1 MLRVA
6 RGIERLLLSAA
17 IALVP
22 SLAVSQT
29 FPSRPVVLVVPNA
42 PAGAMDMLARILQAP
57 LQTLWK
63 QTVVVDY
70 KPGGSTA
77 VGTDFVAKA
86 TPDGY
91 TLGVV
96 NAPHV
101 INPAM
106 RKLPFDTVKDLSG
119 VAFIG
124 DSSSVI
130 SATPSLPANT
140 LAEMIELVRK
150 SPGKYSY
157 ASPGVG
163 SSTHLAMELLK
174 QQAGLDL
181 LHVPFKGSGPAYP
194 EVMSGRVELLCDPM
208 FPTLNHVAA
217 GKLKALALTGP
228 KRSSVA
234 PSLPTVS
241 ETLPGF
247 GVTSLYGIVVASG
260 APREL
265 VRKLHADLSV
275 VLQSPE
281 VRKVLVERGIEPRG
295 LSPEQFDD
303 LIRNEV
309 ERWAKVVKVA
319 NIPTE

>member
-1 MLRVA
+1 
-6 RGIERLLLSAA
+6 
-17 IALVP
+17 
-22 SLAVSQT
+22 
-29 FPSRPVVLVVPNA
+29 
-42 PAGAMDMLARILQAP
+42 
-57 LQTLWK
+57 
-63 QTVVVDY
+63 
-70 KPGGSTA
+70 
-77 VGTDFVAKA
+77 
-86 TPDGY
+86 
-91 TLGVV
+91 
-96 NAPHV
+96 
-101 INPAM
+101 
-106 RKLPFDTVKDLSG
+106 
-119 VAFIG
+119 
-124 DSSSVI
+124 
-130 SATPSLPANT
+130 
-140 LAEMIELVRK
+140 
-150 SPGKYSY
+150 
-157 ASPGVG
+157 
-163 SSTHLAMELLK
+163 
-174 QQAGLDL
+174 
-181 LHVPFKGSGPAYP
+181 
-194 EVMSGRVELLCDPM
+194 M

-281 VRKVLVERGIEPRG
+281 VRKVLVERGIEPRA